1 MFIFAK
7 MYMVMF
13 VYNIQ
18 YTTVYMFVYN
28 AQHNV
33 NEHEQLIIYSTC
45 SCLLFM
51 NIFCIH
57 DREHECV
64 QYMNI

>member
-1 MFIFAK
+1 

-13 VYNIQ
+13 VYSIQ

-33 NEHEQLIIYSTC
+33 NEHEQLIIH
-45 SCLLFM
+45 
-51 NIFCIH
+51 I
-57 DREHECV
+57 
-64 QYMNI
+64 QYMFVFTVYEHFLYTRSRT

>member
-1 MFIFAK
+1 MYFKQMFIFAK

-13 VYNIQ
+13 VYSIQ

-33 NEHEQLIIYSTC
+33 NEHEQLIIH
-45 SCLLFM
+45 
-51 NIFCIH
+51 I
-57 DREHECV
+57 
-64 QYMNI
+64 QYMFVFTVYEHFLYTRSRT